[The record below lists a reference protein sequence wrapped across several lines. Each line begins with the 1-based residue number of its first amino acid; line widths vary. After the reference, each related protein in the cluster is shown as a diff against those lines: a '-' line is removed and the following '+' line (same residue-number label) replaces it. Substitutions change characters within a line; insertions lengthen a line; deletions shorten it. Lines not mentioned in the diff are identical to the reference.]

1 MSIYYLFAEMKVVNG
16 PILIT
21 FATSGIFLKEH
32 LCNAI
37 FKGFHL
43 CILLNFLSF
52 ILIINVLHFYF

>member
-1 MSIYYLFAEMKVVNG
+1 MKVVNG

-32 LCNAI
+32 FCNGI